1 MATTER
7 KLMAATPVTFID
19 VYRIHAQDARELAD
33 MKLRLIGI
41 KLYIHEAA
49 PLIRWSIADLAEMI
63 TKQPLIR
70 TQNYVVAIHGH
81 EMSREVA
88 KFTQREDGDQ
98 GDQ

>member
-1 MATTER
+1 
-7 KLMAATPVTFID
+7 MAATPVTFID
-19 VYRIHAQDARELAD
+19 VYRIHEQDARELAD
-33 MKLRLIGI
+33 MKLKLIGI

-70 TQNYVVAIHGH
+70 TQNYIVAIHGH
-81 EMSREVA
+81 EMSREVV
-88 KFTQREDGDQ
+88 KFAQSEDGDP